1 VYKLAQQVYQS
12 GYGFGHGGWHR
23 GIDYRDKL
31 SPNSSLYAPFS
42 NGKILHTGTY
52 PTYGNTMVFQ
62 DAVSG
67 NVGMYSHLDNFKLKA
82 GDSFT
87 NKDILAVSG
96 RSGLGPGAE
105 HLHAELLKP
114 DVAKLIQSG
123 KFNPN
128 DKSLMQYAINS
139 PETFKGV
146 FGPGSVGSITKNSPE
161 LVKTTTII
169 KKQNNNGKVIAA
181 KIMSDMINTDRSST
195 ELAKII
201 APKSNRVASTIKA
214 FDNIKKIMFLKG

>member
-31 SPNSSLYAPFS
+31 SPNSSLYSPFA

-62 DAVSG
+62 DAATG

-105 HLHAELLKP
+105 HLHAELLKSN
-114 DVAKLIQSG
+114 VADLVRSG

-139 PETFKGV
+139 PGTFKGV
-146 FGPGSVGSITKNSPE
+146 FGPGSVGSIANNTSS
-161 LVKTTTII
+161 LVKTTRVVKPNDTG
-169 KKQNNNGKVIAA
+169 KKMAA
-181 KIMSDMINTDRSST
+181 KLLLEMSNSNRPAT
-195 ELAKII
+195 ELAKSI
-201 APKSNRVASTIKA
+201 APKSNRIASTMKA
-214 FDNIKKIMFLKG
+214 FDNIKKTMFLKG